1 MLHRVT
7 KAIPFLMLGILLFSC
22 ANRHLEEKPERLP
35 KRKEKELFAAMDSIS
50 DLRPATFYTKIK
62 CHFSDTNQNLNFKTS
77 IRIIKDS
84 VINPL
89 ITFASIPV
97 VGALIRPDS
106 IIVSNKKEKCYVKR
120 DLGFIRE
127 SFGVDFDY
135 KNLEELLLGLPLGFD
150 TTQKYFQIN
159 DPFNYILSSKRKWE
173 IKRELKEKPDRD
185 RDRDRDRERERER
198 ERNERERNILNR
210 RAEDENPVILQYYL
224 ANDLRSIKRIHID
237 SPNDTTS
244 ITIDYLS
251 RDSVSSYLIPNE
263 VYIEVVTARNH
274 IVLEMDYD
282 KSEVNEPQ
290 EIIFVIPEEY
300 GECGVEK

>member
-1 MLHRVT
+1 MLHQVT
-7 KAIPFLMLGILLFSC
+7 KALSIVMLGILLFSC
-22 ANRHLEEKPERLP
+22 ANRNLEEKPERLH
-35 KRKEKELFAAMDSIS
+35 KRKEKELFAALDSIS

-62 CHFSDTNQNLNFKTS
+62 CNFSDTNQNLNFKTS
-77 IRIIKDS
+77 IRLIKDS

-106 IIVSNKKEKCYVKR
+106 IIVSNKKEKCFVRR

-135 KNLEELLLGLPLGFD
+135 KNIEEMLLGLPLGFD

-159 DPFNYILSSKRKWE
+159 DPFNYILSSKRKRE
-173 IKRELKEKPDRD
+173 IKKELRDKPE
-185 RDRDRDRERERER
+185 RDRERERER
-198 ERNERERNILNR
+198 ERNNFNR
-210 RAEDENPVILQYYL
+210 RDEEENPVILQYYL
-224 ANDLRSIKRIHID
+224 ANDLKSIKRIHID
-237 SPNDTTS
+237 SPEDTTS
-244 ITIDYLS
+244 ISINYLS
-251 RDSVSSYLIPNE
+251 RDSINNYLIPNE
-263 VYIEVVTARNH
+263 VHIEVVTPRNH

-290 EIIFVIPEEY
+290 EINFVIPEEY
-300 GECGVEK
+300 EECGIEK